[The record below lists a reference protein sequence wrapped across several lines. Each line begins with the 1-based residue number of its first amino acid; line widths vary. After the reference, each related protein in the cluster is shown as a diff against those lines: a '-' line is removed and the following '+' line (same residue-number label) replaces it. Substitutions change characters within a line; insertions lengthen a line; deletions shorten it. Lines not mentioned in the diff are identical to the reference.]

1 MNYSPFYYTVQR
13 CNVCSCES
21 VLLYQETNSKK
32 RTHLPMLKKELTLRD
47 LEVINFFTLEGK
59 NQ

>member
-1 MNYSPFYYTVQR
+1 MQ
-13 CNVCSCES
+13 
-21 VLLYQETNSKK
+21 LWK
-32 RTHLPMLKKELTLRD
+32 RLIVPRDKLQKELTLRD